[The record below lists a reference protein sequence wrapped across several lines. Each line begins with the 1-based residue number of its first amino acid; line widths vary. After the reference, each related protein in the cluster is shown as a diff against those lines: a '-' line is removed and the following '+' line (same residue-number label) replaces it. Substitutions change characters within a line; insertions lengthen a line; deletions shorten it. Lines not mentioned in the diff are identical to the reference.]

1 MESVVKSGLSAVW
14 LEDDAR
20 RVVPLLQTFCAER
33 DAESTD
39 LPGSI
44 FIDDLYSPTNQQR
57 IDLPELETVVGT
69 RPFDRWP
76 VIVTCGPPEFYER
89 LERESSGGT
98 LHLERWSLP
107 LVEIQPPTTGG
118 PAEADLFTAWYQER
132 TGEQP
137 QRGSAFDR
145 DQGLMISMAYE
156 LRFEDPKTLKPFASR
171 FRDRLKAD
179 DLDQKLVLP
188 LALNR
193 LYLLAPAEWL
203 EEPDR
208 ERFEAINRENDFS
221 ILDLGGDREFLR
233 LTHPHISDGIY
244 RAIRDPATPRAFAN
258 DLAEAMRRAMAS
270 NVMTLRLLLRALS
283 SADPRIAER
292 LEDVDLGR
300 LAELVTTD
308 WKQSD
313 VETRLRGSELADVST
328 SWACW
333 HSMMP
338 ELRLEERLGHPLL
351 AAART
356 ALRNAGSAWTSNW
369 QPLRAAYPGEMDLL
383 ADAVEWLHEP
393 ASERSQGWSFVWE
406 EVWNQRGLSGLPFDE
421 RTLVLC
427 ARGWLERQWDQED
440 WHFVWT
446 KLVNQPPSEPSDS
459 NSAGI
464 VELGWQWLTHE
475 PSSVRRG
482 VVPHDNLAA
491 WAYVWQDLLKQQR
504 FTSDPARSDL
514 LKLGVAWL
522 EGRED
527 RREWAHVW
535 QRLLESPRLPLGIT
549 RDQLLAR
556 GVAWLEGREDRG
568 EWAHVWQQL
577 LKSPSLPPGITRD
590 QLLARGV
597 AWLEGREDRSE
608 WAFVWEQLLKSP
620 SLPLGI
626 TRDHLLARGVAWLEG
641 RDDRSEWAFV
651 WQQLLKSPSLPPEIR
666 RDELP
671 ARGVAWLEGREDR
684 SEWAHVWEQLLELP
698 SLPPGITRD
707 ELLACGVAWLE
718 GREDRSEW
726 AHVWQQL
733 LKSPSLPT
741 GITRDELL
749 ACGVAWLEGR
759 EDRSEWAH
767 VWQRLLESPRLQPG
781 VTRDELLACGVAWL
795 EGREDRSE
803 WAHVWERLVK
813 SRKEMTAVQRDG
825 LLRLGREWL
834 MQPTH
839 RPRPEWD
846 KLLENWID
854 AGGDDGE
861 LLRAAADWI
870 MQHRDEK
877 QVPPFAAKVLR
888 AAREPAAF
896 DHIAQWLTEWGR
908 AHPNAGQSKFV
919 IGFLRTEQGKGWT
932 PDSDMPGW
940 KSLLA
945 WLVPQSPPIH
955 RADDASAVLLQQM
968 QAAGQ
973 RVFGRIT
980 QRLPKGFRVELRQP
994 EITAFLPGSQ
1004 VDLHAPTDWDA
1015 FIGLESEFEIQ
1026 SVSFGET
1033 GWRVVVSRR
1042 RVLEVERAARTEARL
1057 RELHAGD
1064 RVVGTVTRLV
1074 DYGAF
1079 IDLDGVGGLLHL
1091 NEMAWH
1097 RPTSPAGCCV
1107 VGQQLEVVVLSI
1119 DAPKRQ
1125 VALGLKQL
1133 TPNPWEAI
1141 GPTLVVG
1148 SDIDGIVTNLVN
1160 FGAFIEVAP
1169 GVTGLL
1175 HMSNLSW
1182 AKRPRHPKECLEIG
1196 QQLRCRILRVDVE
1209 KQKLELGLKQLAANP
1224 WEERIPRQY
1233 LAGAW
1238 VDGQVTN
1245 LTDFGLFVELE
1256 PDLEG
1261 LLHLT
1266 DIPED
1271 PADAKELPQ
1280 HFSIGQTLRVRILR
1294 VDAVEQ
1300 KIALSLKPSDT

>member
-1 MESVVKSGLSAVW
+1 M
-14 LEDDAR
+14 
-20 RVVPLLQTFCAER
+20 VPLLRTFCAER
-33 DAESTD
+33 DADSTD
-39 LPGSI
+39 LPGFV

-76 VIVTCGPPEFYER
+76 VIVTCGPPEFYDR

-145 DQGLMISMAYE
+145 DRGLMISMAYE
-156 LRFEDPKTLKPFASR
+156 LRFEDPRALKPFAIR

-203 EEPDR
+203 DEPDR

-221 ILDLGGDREFLR
+221 IVDLGGDGEFLR
-233 LTHPHISDGIY
+233 LTHPHISNEIY
-244 RAIRDPATPRAFAN
+244 RAIREPATPRAFAN

-270 NVMTLRLLLRALS
+270 NDTTLRLLLRALS
-283 SADPRIAER
+283 SADPRITE
-292 LEDVDLGR
+292 
-300 LAELVTTD
+300 
-308 WKQSD
+308 
-313 VETRLRGSELADVST
+313 
-328 SWACW
+328 
-333 HSMMP
+333 
-338 ELRLEERLGHPLL
+338 RLEERLGHPLL

-356 ALRNAGSAWTSNW
+356 ALRNAGPAWTSNW

-393 ASERSQGWSFVWE
+393 ASERSQSWSFVWE

-446 KLVNQPPSEPSDS
+446 KLVNQLPSEPSDS

-464 VELGWQWLTHE
+464 VELGWQWLSHE
-475 PSSVRRG
+475 PSFTRQG

-491 WAYVWQDLLKQQR
+491 WAYVWQDLIKQQR

-527 RREWAHVW
+527 RSEWNYVW
-535 QRLLESPRLPLGIT
+535 QRLVESRN
-549 RDQLLAR
+549 
-556 GVAWLEGREDRG
+556 
-568 EWAHVWQQL
+568 
-577 LKSPSLPPGITRD
+577 
-590 QLLARGV
+590 
-597 AWLEGREDRSE
+597 
-608 WAFVWEQLLKSP
+608 
-620 SLPLGI
+620 
-626 TRDHLLARGVAWLEG
+626 
-641 RDDRSEWAFV
+641 
-651 WQQLLKSPSLPPEIR
+651 EI
-666 RDELP
+666 
-671 ARGVAWLEGREDR
+671 
-684 SEWAHVWEQLLELP
+684 
-698 SLPPGITRD
+698 
-707 ELLACGVAWLE
+707 
-718 GREDRSEW
+718 
-726 AHVWQQL
+726 
-733 LKSPSLPT
+733 
-741 GITRDELL
+741 
-749 ACGVAWLEGR
+749 
-759 EDRSEWAH
+759 
-767 VWQRLLESPRLQPG
+767 
-781 VTRDELLACGVAWL
+781 
-795 EGREDRSE
+795 
-803 WAHVWERLVK
+803 
-813 SRKEMTAVQRDG
+813 TAVQRDG

-834 MQPTH
+834 VLPTN

-854 AGGDDGE
+854 AGGDDGG

-877 QVPPFAAKVLR
+877 QVPPFAGKVLR

-896 DHIAQWLTEWGR
+896 DDVAQWLTEWCR

-919 IGFLRTEQGKGWT
+919 VRFPGTEQGKGWT
-932 PDSDMPGW
+932 PASDSPGW
-940 KSLLA
+940 KTLLA
-945 WLVPQSPPIH
+945 WVATQSPPLH
-955 RADDASAVLLQQM
+955 RADNASAALLQQM

-980 QRLPKGFRVELRQP
+980 QRLPRGFLVALCQP
-994 EITAFLPGSQ
+994 EIAAFLPGSQ

-1015 FIGLESEFEIQ
+1015 FVGLESEFEIQ
-1026 SVSFGET
+1026 SVSLGET
-1033 GWRVVVSRR
+1033 GWHVIVSRR
-1042 RVLEVERAARTEARL
+1042 PVLQAQKEAARAEARL
-1057 RELHAGD
+1057 RELHADD
-1064 RVVGTVTRLV
+1064 RVVGTVKRLV

-1079 IDLDGVGGLLHL
+1079 IDLDGVDGLLHL
-1091 NEMAWH
+1091 NEMAGH
-1097 RPTSPAGCCV
+1097 RPTSPANCCI
-1107 VGQQLEVVVLSI
+1107 VGQQLELVVLSI

-1133 TPNPWEAI
+1133 TPSPWEAI
-1141 GPTLVVG
+1141 RPALIVG
-1148 SDIDGIVTNLVN
+1148 SDIDGIVTKLVN
-1160 FGAFIEVAP
+1160 SDAFIEVTP
-1169 GVTGLL
+1169 GVMGLL
-1175 HMSNLSW
+1175 HVSNLSW
-1182 AKRPRHPKECLEIG
+1182 AKRLRHPTECLQIG

-1209 KQKLELGLKQLAANP
+1209 NEKLELGLKQLAANP
-1224 WEERIPRQY
+1224 CEERIPRQY

-1238 VDGQVTN
+1238 VEGRVAN

-1266 DIPED
+1266 EIPEA
-1271 PADAKELPQ
+1271 PADPKELPQ
-1280 HFSIGQTLRVRILR
+1280 HFSIGQSLRVRILR